1 MAKVIATISL
11 KGGVGKTTVTAGLAE
26 FMSAE
31 FGQRVLLIDLD
42 SQINLTTMMISEE
55 RWFELNTNGRTLATM
70 FSDAVNGTEY
80 FRLDDAIE
88 RGVSP
93 VKRVN
98 TVDLLASS
106 LDLIEVQE
114 ELSALRV
121 EGRAAGG
128 GTGFLREAI
137 APVIDFYDY
146 VLIDCPPN
154 IGPVTLN
161 GLAAADAYIIPTI
174 PDVLSTYG
182 IPQIQTRV
190 RKIGDEIGRTI
201 VELGVVITKY
211 KANSAVHRSTAKR
224 LRRDPTIQHVLPSYI
239 NEANSI
245 SAAAEFTPYG
255 TLKVK
260 YGNQGQFDQF
270 RGLTM
275 DVMTEAQE
283 KIR

>member
-11 KGGVGKTTVTAGLAE
+11 KGGVGKTTVTGGLAE

-42 SQINLTTMMISEE
+42 SQINLTTMMISEA
-55 RWFELNTNGRTLATM
+55 RWFELNTNGRTLATL

-80 FRLDDAIE
+80 FRLDEAIE
-88 RGVSP
+88 RDVSP
-93 VKRVN
+93 VKRVT

-121 EGRAAGG
+121 QGGVADG
-128 GTGFLREAI
+128 GTGFLRQAI

-182 IPQIQTRV
+182 IPQIQNRV
-190 RKIGDEIGRTI
+190 RKFSEEIGRTI

-211 KANSAVHRSTAKR
+211 KANSVVHRSTTKR
-224 LRRDPTIQHVLPSYI
+224 LRRDPTIQNVLPSYI
-239 NEANSI
+239 NEANSVA
-245 SAAAEFTPYG
+245 AAAEFAGYG
-255 TLKVK
+255 TLKTK
-260 YGNQGQFDQF
+260 YGTQGQFDQF
-270 RGLTM
+270 RALTV
-275 DVMTEAQE
+275 DVMTEAQG
-283 KIR
+283 KIE